1 MSEGANHD
9 IYTDHLFVGLTRP
22 TTVLG
27 IPDTALI
34 AELVV
39 VIIIFI
45 GANNPLYMGLIIP
58 LHSVLYLIS
67 AHDAGAFH
75 NLWIWANTTS
85 LSSRNIKFWGAA
97 SFSPL
102 PLKKWKK

>member
-1 MSEGANHD
+1 MNEGANQD
-9 IYTDHLFVGLTRP
+9 IYTDNLFVGLTRP
-22 TTVLG
+22 TTVFG

-34 AELVV
+34 AELIV
-39 VIIIFI
+39 VIIVFI
-45 GANNPLYMGLIIP
+45 GANNLLYLGLIIP

-67 AHDAGAFH
+67 AHDPSAFH
-75 NLWIWANTTS
+75 NLWLWINTTS
-85 LSSRNIKFWGAA
+85 LSSRNMRFWGAA